1 MTHSVKRRWLKT
13 TLSRAAT
20 TFDRSSRPPNLL
32 LLAISCIAAVT
43 MPNCAGVTSKGP
55 SVVTVVLQPAQI
67 SVPLSQSQQFQATVT
82 GTSNKGVTWFVGG
95 VAGGS
100 ASTGTISPSGLYT
113 APSSMPSPAT
123 ITVTASSVADSSV
136 TASALVTLTDG
147 IVVGISPTSATVSIG
162 AGQAFAATL
171 TGPGS
176 SSSAITWSVN
186 GIVGGNSTLGTIT
199 SNGATSALYVAPAV
213 TPSPSTV
220 SVTATSVAD
229 SSKSASASVT
239 ITCAATNT
247 ISPFAATVSLAQ
259 TQTFTAS
266 FCLAAGASI
275 AWDVN
280 GVSGGNSTIGTIV
293 TSSAD
298 TALYTAPTDL
308 PSPNTV
314 LIHATVGL
322 LSASA
327 SVTLVSNI
335 TVTVTPSSATVQ
347 IGQRVSFAATLTSA
361 SDTAVSWLVNSVP
374 DGNPTVGQ
382 ICQSGS
388 NPCVAPTGPSS
399 SSVDYLAPA
408 APPTVDPVTITAVS
422 HADPSKIGSA
432 IVSVT
437 GISTPLS
444 VSVSPFYAFI
454 PHSTSTLSTRQFFVA
469 VTGSGNT
476 AVTWSVQSA
485 IAGQGCGGAACGSV
499 DANGVFTAPTVAPS
513 PNAISI
519 IATSQADNTKSASAT
534 IAITSGPTIEVM
546 LPSSVMA
553 GAIEGF
559 PVSLQGVNFVPG
571 SAGTGSSILLNGV
584 ARPTTCSTA
593 TICAIALTPADLQ
606 TAATFTLQISNPGA
620 PALLSNPVPF
630 VVVPFDA
637 SEDVIALSPS
647 QPLASNK
654 TITVVEPTTAAI
666 SVPLD
671 VDFDG
676 PLTNATCEVEGTP
689 LTVTRPPSGT
699 QTVSLCIHGNG
710 LDPTMTYAFTG
721 TGSGTSPGDIPVT
734 ASAIIGLFPNTIELD
749 LQISSTT
756 LPGVRT
762 LFITSL
768 NNDRASATGILEV
781 K

>member
-1 MTHSVKRRWLKT
+1 M
-13 TLSRAAT
+13 
-20 TFDRSSRPPNLL
+20 
-32 LLAISCIAAVT
+32 
-43 MPNCAGVTSKGP
+43 
-55 SVVTVVLQPAQI
+55 
-67 SVPLSQSQQFQATVT
+67 
-82 GTSNKGVTWFVGG
+82 
-95 VAGGS
+95 
-100 ASTGTISPSGLYT
+100 
-113 APSSMPSPAT
+113 
-123 ITVTASSVADSSV
+123 
-136 TASALVTLTDG
+136 
-147 IVVGISPTSATVSIG
+147 VSIG

-247 ISPFAATVSLAQ
+247 ISPSAATVSLAQ

-280 GVSGGNSTIGTIV
+280 GVSGGSSTVGTIV

-327 SVTLVSNI
+327 SVTLASNI
-335 TVTVTPSSATVQ
+335 IVTVTPSSATVQ

-374 DGNPTVGQ
+374 DGDPTVGQ

-422 HADPSKIGSA
+422 HADPSKIGST
-432 IVSVT
+432 IVAVT

-559 PVSLQGVNFVPG
+559 PVLLQGVNFVPG
-571 SAGTGSSILLNGV
+571 SAGTGSSILLNGA

-606 TAATFTLQISNPGA
+606 TAAIFTLQISNPGA

-721 TGSGTSPGDIPVT
+721 TGSAPGDIPVT
-734 ASAIIGLFPNTIELD
+734 ASAITGLFPNTIELD

-756 LPGVRT
+756 VPGVRT

>member
-1 MTHSVKRRWLKT
+1 M
-13 TLSRAAT
+13 
-20 TFDRSSRPPNLL
+20 
-32 LLAISCIAAVT
+32 
-43 MPNCAGVTSKGP
+43 
-55 SVVTVVLQPAQI
+55 
-67 SVPLSQSQQFQATVT
+67 
-82 GTSNKGVTWFVGG
+82 
-95 VAGGS
+95 
-100 ASTGTISPSGLYT
+100 
-113 APSSMPSPAT
+113 
-123 ITVTASSVADSSV
+123 
-136 TASALVTLTDG
+136 
-147 IVVGISPTSATVSIG
+147 
-162 AGQAFAATL
+162 
-171 TGPGS
+171 
-176 SSSAITWSVN
+176 
-186 GIVGGNSTLGTIT
+186 
-199 SNGATSALYVAPAV
+199 
-213 TPSPSTV
+213 
-220 SVTATSVAD
+220 
-229 SSKSASASVT
+229 
-239 ITCAATNT
+239 
-247 ISPFAATVSLAQ
+247 
-259 TQTFTAS
+259 
-266 FCLAAGASI
+266 
-275 AWDVN
+275 
-280 GVSGGNSTIGTIV
+280 
-293 TSSAD
+293 
-298 TALYTAPTDL
+298 
-308 PSPNTV
+308 
-314 LIHATVGL
+314 IHATAGL
-322 LSASA
+322 LAASA

-335 TVTVTPSSATVQ
+335 IVTVSPSSATVQ
-347 IGQRVSFAATLTSA
+347 TNQRASFAATLTSA
-361 SDTAVSWLVNSVP
+361 SDTAVSWLVNSIAN
-374 DGNPTVGQ
+374 GNAAVGQ

-388 NPCVAPTGPSS
+388 NPCVAPTAPSS

-437 GISTPLS
+437 GISAPLS
-444 VSVSPFYAFI
+444 VSVSPFYAFV

-534 IAITSGPTIEVM
+534 IAITSGPTIEVI
-546 LPSSVMA
+546 LPSSAMA

-647 QPLASNK
+647 QPTAPPTK
-654 TITVVEPTTAAI
+654 DITVVEPTTAAI

-689 LTVTRPPSGT
+689 LTVTRPLSGT

-721 TGSGTSPGDIPVT
+721 PGAGSGTSPGDIPVT
-734 ASAIIGLFPNTIELD
+734 ASAIVGLFPNTIELD
-749 LQISSTT
+749 LADFELNSSRR
-756 LPGVRT
+756 PHA
-762 LFITSL
+762 FYHF
-768 NNDRASATGILEV
+768 AE
-781 K
+781 